1 MQITLKVLKMLHSKQ
16 KDQNLLQPV
25 SGARKSENPSNWMRV
40 LRLTILSMT
49 LTLTLT
55 ALFPWSAAAEEGNT
69 DNAKYEFRAQLIWA
83 SNDNLDSSDLKPL
96 DTNTTDKLRKV
107 FKWQNYWE
115 INRKYVELMSDGR
128 EIAKISSDCELSLKK
143 IKSDDESK
151 IEVVLFGKQNPIV
164 KKTQPIHMDECLVL
178 AGPDKDGTA
187 WFVILTRI
195 PKIPAS
201 EREKMEKEKKEGK
214 TENSFCS
221 CLLDFETPIAL
232 NFES

>member
-16 KDQNLLQPV
+16 KDQSLLQPV

-40 LRLTILSMT
+40 IRLTILTM
-49 LTLTLT
+49 TLTLT
-55 ALFPWSAAAEEGNT
+55 ALFPWSVAAEEGNT
-69 DNAKYEFRAQLIWA
+69 DSAKYEFRAQLIWA

-96 DTNTTDKLRKV
+96 DANTTDKLRKV

-195 PKIPAS
+195 PKIPDK
-201 EREKMEKEKKEGK
+201 EREKMEKEKSEG
-214 TENSFCS
+214 SLCS
-221 CLLDFETPIAL
+221 CLLDFETVISSPI
-232 NFES
+232 